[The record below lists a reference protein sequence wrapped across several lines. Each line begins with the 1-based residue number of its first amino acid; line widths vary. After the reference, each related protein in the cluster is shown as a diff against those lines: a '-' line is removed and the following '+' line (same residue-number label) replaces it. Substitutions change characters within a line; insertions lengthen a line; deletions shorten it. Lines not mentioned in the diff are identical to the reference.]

1 MPNYSIERGKDEF
14 KLAEKVDHHSTQ
26 NKDTQTKSESHS
38 GHDQSEPEQ
47 RGNTISNRSPRED
60 VAASSR
66 FMPQAGKPA
75 GIYDVDMGQN
85 DEGEEKHEKD
95 HRDDVAASVP
105 YMPQSGKQTKTSSL

>member
-1 MPNYSIERGKDEF
+1 
-14 KLAEKVDHHSTQ
+14 
-26 NKDTQTKSESHS
+26 
-38 GHDQSEPEQ
+38 
-47 RGNTISNRSPRED
+47 
-60 VAASSR
+60 
-66 FMPQAGKPA
+66 MPQAGKPA